1 MINIVINKIN
11 TQKYFLFF
19 KQNIILPTININ
31 LLSVITFNINKYIQS
46 ITLKKRKISLNYLDF
61 GEVEDSY
68 FTG

>member
-11 TQKYFLFF
+11 KQKYFLFF

-46 ITLKKRKISLNYLDF
+46 IT
-61 GEVEDSY
+61 Y
-68 FTG
+68 FTNNGKKYYF

>member
-31 LLSVITFNINKYIQS
+31 LLSVITFHINKYIQS
-46 ITLKKRKISLNYLDF
+46 IT
-61 GEVEDSY
+61 Y
-68 FTG
+68 FTNNGKKYYFKKKKN

>member
-46 ITLKKRKISLNYLDF
+46 IT
-61 GEVEDSY
+61 Y
-68 FTG
+68 FTNNGKKY

>member
-19 KQNIILPTININ
+19 KNIILPTININ

-46 ITLKKRKISLNYLDF
+46 IT
-61 GEVEDSY
+61 Y
-68 FTG
+68 FTNNGKKYYF

>member
-46 ITLKKRKISLNYLDF
+46 IT
-61 GEVEDSY
+61 Y
-68 FTG
+68 FTNNRKKYYLSKKDKTA